1 MRFTPYTLK
10 ATAGWAFSPRRYIEI
25 AAAAAARTPR
35 AGDLFFQPL
44 YNNRTV
50 DNPVPERIYA
60 AELNCRL
67 TGPVVDFQAAF
78 FAAMTLDGIETRTY
92 YDDMASVYCD
102 MAVTCLL
109 YTSRCV

>member
-1 MRFTPYTLK
+1 M
-10 ATAGWAFSPRRYIEI
+10 
-25 AAAAAARTPR
+25 
-35 AGDLFFQPL
+35 
-44 YNNRTV
+44 
-50 DNPVPERIYA
+50 PERIYA

-102 MAVTCLL
+102 MAVTGVGRMSCGAEAAADIRLSYRGPL
-109 YTSRCV
+109 RPDATNTFAIRASRCSPTWITRPSTCRP